1 MIGAINIALTGLESA
16 SRKLSASA
24 SNIANMQTVGS
35 LEDTDNAPYNALT
48 TTSEALTIGGSG
60 AGVQTSI
67 VPSDRPFVPAFD
79 PDSPFANS
87 EGLIGT
93 PNVNLAEE
101 AVNINLAEIQFK
113 ANLASIRTAQ
123 ELQEELLSI
132 FDRRV

>member
-16 SRKLSASA
+16 TRKLSASA
-24 SNIANMQTVGS
+24 SNIANIQTTGS
-35 LEDTDNAPYNALT
+35 LEPDGKAPFNALT
-48 TTSEALTIGGSG
+48 TTSEALSIDGSG

-87 EGLIGT
+87 DGLIGV

-113 ANLASIRTAQ
+113 ANLTTIKTAQ
-123 ELQEELLSI
+123 ELQDELLGI
-132 FDRRV
+132 FDKKV